1 MVNGPLSGLLVDC
14 LIFVGNIFNRI
25 KLGFSYDDASV
36 SRAIENT
43 EVPLLIVHSRADE
56 ITPYFMGKN
65 IYEAVEHE
73 NKNILTV
80 ETSEHGN
87 IHRDYPQKY
96 ENKIMSL
103 INDLDD

>member
-1 MVNGPLSGLLVDC
+1 MVNGPLSGLLVDY
-14 LIFVGNIFNRI
+14 LTFVGNIFNRI

-65 IYEAVEHE
+65 IYETVEHE

-80 ETSEHGN
+80 KTSEHGN